1 MDHICLHHPPV
12 FPPSHIRLGIS
23 LCYTDARPSDWV
35 YKLHASHFLPQT
47 WVTLEFSFAGM
58 SLPWLQFQ
66 WAPVEPAA
74 WTSLQSFLV
83 ETSLCVWA
91 QPIHSQEQ
99 EAADIVTG
107 FHWSLTIDFPPSLG
121 GSQYISCCREMMDS
135 SQPCGKVEPTVAWAV
150 RCPPWSSIKQ
160 RGWNEP
166 IFWNVPSIYN
176 TQATINPRESN
187 QSSRE

>member
-12 FPPSHIRLGIS
+12 FPPIHIRLGIS
-23 LCYTDARPSDWV
+23 LCYTDTRPSDWV

-83 ETSLCVWA
+83 DTSSHVCCLSTHSFPRTGSGRHSKWFSLVTYYWFSPISRWVSIHLLLHGDDEQFPAVWQGRA
-91 QPIHSQEQ
+91 NSGLGSK
-99 EAADIVTG
+99 VS
-107 FHWSLTIDFPPSLG
+107 SLVK
-121 GSQYISCCREMMDS
+121 Y
-135 SQPCGKVEPTVAWAV
+135 
-150 RCPPWSSIKQ
+150 
-160 RGWNEP
+160 
-166 IFWNVPSIYN
+166 
-176 TQATINPRESN
+176 
-187 QSSRE
+187 